1 MAETSAHRNAAT
13 PVLLAYAF
21 RPFFLLTGAYGA
33 LLIAA
38 WVAFLYAGL
47 PLPLG
52 IAPPAWHAHEMLIG
66 LMPAA
71 IAGFLLTAMCNW
83 TGAAPLRG
91 GGLLALLLLWLAGRV
106 VMWLSGTLPLWLVS
120 VVDLAFLPAL
130 ALYAGQ
136 VLLRHGNRRNLM
148 LAGML
153 GGLAAAN
160 LAFHLGFNSLWAS
173 GQIVGE
179 LVALDLIAVI
189 MIVIGGRIT
198 PAFTANWLRMQGR
211 DPNVV
216 ARSEALDRAAM
227 WSALA
232 MVPADL
238 VLGAPWL
245 GALLALAA
253 ALING
258 WRLLRWRGWH
268 AADEPLL
275 WVLHLGLAWVVVA
288 LLLKAATPWVGLA
301 PSAWM
306 HALGVGA
313 AGTLVLGVMTRVA
326 MGHTGRAIRLLR
338 GAVLIYYAISLS
350 ALARLAAA
358 LGYADYRG
366 SVMVAAAGWVLAFV
380 LFTVLYW
387 PILSGPRADGR
398 PG

>member
-91 GGLLALLLLWLAGRV
+91 GGLLALLLLWAAGRLA
-106 VMWLSGTLPLWLVS
+106 MWFSASLPLWLVTA
-120 VVDLAFLPAL
+120 VDLAFLPAV
-130 ALYAGQ
+130 AAYVGR
-136 VLLRHGNRRNLM
+136 VLLRHGNRRNLI
-148 LAGML
+148 LSGI
-153 GGLAAAN
+153 LAAFALAN
-160 LAFHLGFNSLWAS
+160 LAMHLHYLGVWPR
-173 GQIVGE
+173 GQYVGE
-179 LVALDLIAVI
+179 LIALNLLAVI
-189 MIVIGGRIT
+189 MIIIGGRIT
-198 PAFTANWLRMQGR
+198 PAFTALWLRLQGR
-211 DPNVV
+211 DPGVV
-216 ARSEALDRAAM
+216 RRSERLDRWAM
-227 WSALA
+227 LSALA

-238 VLGAPWL
+238 ALAAPWL
-245 GALLALAA
+245 GATAALLAG
-253 ALING
+253 LISG

-350 ALARLAAA
+350 ALTRLAAA